1 MRHRSVDSCGGET
14 HRRGAESTQRAAESS
29 ILRAP
34 LRLLRASAVNPVPRE
49 TQLKAVTLLTAL
61 LLAGCRRAGSQSV
74 LDPAGPHAGRLSQ
87 LWWLFFYV
95 LAAVYVTV
103 MIALVAAVVR
113 GRAERKLTAG
123 GLKIPLPSVKPDE
136 AEEHRTARIVGAAT
150 ALSTIILFVLLVSS
164 FMMGRELTLTRAGG
178 AEQGVL
184 RIEVTGHQ
192 WWWELRYD
200 DPLPSNIFTTANEIH
215 IPVGQPVV
223 LQLKSVD
230 VIHSFWV
237 PNLAGKKDLIPGKSA
252 SVWLRAD
259 RAGEYRGQCAEFCGM
274 QHAHMALKVIAES
287 PEQFEA
293 WRQAQRSSSLPPA
306 TDSQR
311 RGQQVFLTTTCVMCH
326 AVQGTQANASVG
338 PNLTHLASRST
349 IAAAT
354 LPNTRGHLGGW
365 VVDAQAIKP
374 GTLMPPNSLSS
385 EDLQSLLD
393 YLQSLK

>member
-1 MRHRSVDSCGGET
+1 MRHRSAEPCGRET
-14 HRRGAESTQRAAESS
+14 RLKVVS
-29 ILRAP
+29 IL
-34 LRLLRASAVNPVPRE
+34 
-49 TQLKAVTLLTAL
+49 TTL

-87 LWWLFFYV
+87 LWWLFFFI
-95 LAAVYVTV
+95 LAAVYVLV
-103 MIALVAAVVR
+103 MIALVVSIMR
-113 GRAERKLTAG
+113 GRARRKMTAG
-123 GLKIPLPSVKPDE
+123 GRKIPLPAVKPDE
-136 AEEHRTARIVGAAT
+136 AEERRTARVVGAAT
-150 ALSTIILFVLLVSS
+150 ALSTVILFVLLVTS
-164 FMMGRELTLTRAGG
+164 FLAGRELTMTRAEG
-178 AEQGVL
+178 AYQGVL

-252 SVWLRAD
+252 SIWLRAD

-306 TDSQR
+306 TDSQK

-326 AVQGTQANASVG
+326 AVQGTQANAAVG

-374 GTLMPPNSLSS
+374 GTVMPPNSLSS
-385 EDLQSLLD
+385 EDLQALLD